1 VYLVAPYLTAM
12 IANQEK
18 LHALNARTILR
29 MLMEHASVKQTVL
42 LLTAKSVS
50 QETIT
55 NVLTVRMDIA
65 LMMPVDALSLH
76 VLANSF
82 SLEQSALAAQ
92 KLISLVAT
100 VKTVLISTVWPAL
113 LPFVLLA

>member
-1 VYLVAPYLTAM
+1 M

-18 LHALNARTILR
+18 LRALNARTTLR

-42 LLTAKSVS
+42 LQTARSVS

-55 NVLTVRMDIA
+55 NVLTGRMDIV

-76 VLANSF
+76 VLVNNF

-92 KLISLVAT
+92 KLISPVAT
-100 VKTVLISTVWPAL
+100 VKTVLISTA
-113 LPFVLLA
+113 

>member
-1 VYLVAPYLTAM
+1 
-12 IANQEK
+12 
-18 LHALNARTILR
+18 
-29 MLMEHASVKQTVL
+29 MEYASVKQTVL
-42 LLTAKSVS
+42 LRTARSVS

-76 VLANSF
+76 ALVNNF

-92 KLISLVAT
+92 KLISPVAT
-100 VKTVLISTVWPAL
+100 AKTVLISTAWPAL
-113 LPFVLLA
+113 LPSALLA